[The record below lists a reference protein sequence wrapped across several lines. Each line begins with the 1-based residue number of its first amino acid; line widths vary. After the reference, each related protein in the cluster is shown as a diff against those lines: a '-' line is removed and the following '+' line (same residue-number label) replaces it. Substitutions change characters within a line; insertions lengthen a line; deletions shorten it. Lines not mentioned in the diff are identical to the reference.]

1 MKRLLVLALVC
12 LAVISCN
19 KEVDDD
25 NDNIDSSSVGCK
37 DISAR
42 NYDSSATIN
51 DHCLC
56 DYEMP
61 CDYTLITQ
69 NYDTTGDVRFIL
81 PNALTSNADGIN
93 DNWRPIFGQ
102 GIDSAHWSVYDR
114 GLLIYQERTNNDTTI
129 LVLDS
134 SWLTFDSIYN
144 CSPAYQIYCC
154 ILCNYEDDYHPNSYH
169 KYQFHIQFYS
179 IHGDIIKAEGE
190 FVDVSDNTCPDGSK
204 RDIYCPNCLMTTP
217 LGNSSA
223 LGNIVDAAIPN
234 CIP

>member
-102 GIDSAHWSVYDR
+102 GIDSAHYSIYD
-114 GLLIYQERTNNDTTI
+114 GILHLYDEKKNNDSTWLTF
-129 LVLDS
+129 DGT
-134 SWLTFDSIYN
+134 WLTFDSIVWGNNYCALGYYTTRN
-144 CSPAYQIYCC
+144 YPTQI
-154 ILCNYEDDYHPNSYH
+154 H
-169 KYQFHIQFYS
+169 KYQFHVKFYS
-179 IHGDIIKAEGE
+179 IHGEMIEAEGE
-190 FVDVSDNTCPDGSK
+190 FVEFSEHCWGMGYPTIYNCCYLLPDG
-204 RDIYCPNCLMTTP
+204 T
-217 LGNSSA
+217 SSA
-223 LGNIVDAAIPN
+223 NNNWSTDPIIPD